1 VGHNLPGSNPTPDS
15 PDAPKVSA
23 VPRTGKRLAFLYR
36 MREPLHASKDLENL
50 PVYDAEQVPIGATF
64 GVLCEA
70 DTGLV
75 RYFDVSIEGRKRHVL
90 VPVGH
95 ARLEMNL
102 GRFRLRLRTATVQE
116 LERIPAYEP
125 HTAWHED
132 RFQDELLTAYGRLF
146 EGQRYYAHPA
156 YDHSGLYA
164 GGHPLLREPLDTPS
178 PSGLHRLSAARD
190 FRISD
195 SQTDIRGWSLIGN
208 TGTRVGRVIDLII
221 DTDEEEVR
229 YVLVQRESDAV
240 YTALPVGYVELG
252 DETVRVKLSEE
263 DLQTLPEV
271 AGETFER
278 SAEAELRAVLESV
291 LSGPR
296 RYERVEFQPA
306 A

>member
-1 VGHNLPGSNPTPDS
+1 
-15 PDAPKVSA
+15 
-23 VPRTGKRLAFLYR
+23 

-102 GRFRLRLRTATVQE
+102 GRFRLRLRTATVDE

-178 PSGLHRLSAARD
+178 PSGLRRLSAARD

-195 SQTDIRGWSLIGN
+195 SQTDVRGWSLIGN
-208 TGTRVGRVIDLII
+208 SGTRIGRVIDLII

-229 YVLVQRESDAV
+229 YVLVQREIDAV

-252 DETVRVKLSEE
+252 DETVRVKLSEK
-263 DLQTLPEV
+263 DLQALPEV

-278 SAEAELRAVLESV
+278 PAEAELRAVLESV

-296 RYERVEFQPA
+296 RYERVEFA

>member
-1 VGHNLPGSNPTPDS
+1 
-15 PDAPKVSA
+15 
-23 VPRTGKRLAFLYR
+23 

-50 PVYDAEQVPIGATF
+50 PVYDADQVPIGATV
-64 GVLCEA
+64 GVLCAA

-75 RYFDVSIEGRKRHVL
+75 RYFDISIEGRQRHVL

-102 GRFRLRLRTATVQE
+102 GRYRLRLRAATVEE

-125 HTAWHED
+125 HTPWHED
-132 RFQDELLTAYGRLF
+132 KFQDELLTAYGRLF

-164 GGHPLLREPLDTPS
+164 GAHPLLREPLGTRS
-178 PSGLHRLSAARD
+178 PSGLCRLSAASD

-195 SQTDIRGWSLIGN
+195 GQPDVRGWSVIGN
-208 TGTRVGRVIDLII
+208 GGTRVGRVIDLIV
-221 DTDEEEVR
+221 DTDAEEVR
-229 YVLVQRESDAV
+229 YVLLQRESDAV
-240 YTALPVGYVELG
+240 YTALPIGYVDLG
-252 DETVRVKLSEE
+252 EETVRVKLSEE
-263 DLQTLPEV
+263 DLKLLPEV
-271 AGETFER
+271 TGDTFAR
-278 SAEAELRAVLESV
+278 SDEAALRAVLESI

-296 RYERVEFQPA
+296 RFERVEFQPA